1 MSEIITLILK
11 EMPILQEQQK
21 KMAQEL
27 AEMSNLIHGY
37 QKLVQQQT
45 QQIQDLE
52 TLNKKLKKELSETP
66 SLNLSQEQLE
76 EFQKGVQRQLS
87 TLSLNS
93 LIETEAK
100 TAIAKELQPILASL
114 NKLLDEQSEYEDES
128 SLSWKIRQIEQ
139 KMDSLHKLIQSQVA

>member
-52 TLNKKLKKELSETP
+52 TLNKKLKK
-66 SLNLSQEQLE
+66 N
-76 EFQKGVQRQLS
+76 FQKPHR
-87 TLSLNS
+87 
-93 LIETEAK
+93 
-100 TAIAKELQPILASL
+100 
-114 NKLLDEQSEYEDES
+114 
-128 SLSWKIRQIEQ
+128 
-139 KMDSLHKLIQSQVA
+139 

>member
-27 AEMSNLIHGY
+27 AEMSNLIHGH

-100 TAIAKELQPILASL
+100 TAIAKDC
-114 NKLLDEQSEYEDES
+114 LLYTSPSPRD
-128 SLSWKIRQIEQ
+128 
-139 KMDSLHKLIQSQVA
+139 

>member
-1 MSEIITLILK
+1 M
-11 EMPILQEQQK
+11 
-21 KMAQEL
+21 
-27 AEMSNLIHGY
+27 
-37 QKLVQQQT
+37 
-45 QQIQDLE
+45 
-52 TLNKKLKKELSETP
+52 
-66 SLNLSQEQLE
+66 NLSQEQLE